1 MPELP
6 EVETTR
12 RGIQAHIIGPVIS
25 EIRINN
31 PNLRWPVPSEA
42 LMTALPGQKILSVIR
57 RGKYLLLNCGNGH
70 LILHLGMSGSLRIIR
85 QSVAAE
91 KHEHIEILFNN
102 GKVLRLRDPRR
113 FGAAL
118 WTEQPP
124 YEHPLLS
131 SLGPEPLAD
140 DFDGEYLFQ
149 QTRNRR
155 CSIKNLIMDAHVVV
169 GVGNIYASES
179 LFHAGIRPAKA
190 ASRLSHKSCHKLVL
204 AIKKILTRA
213 IAAGGT
219 TLRDF
224 TDSNGQAGYFSQ
236 RLFVYGREGENCL
249 QCTGMIRRKLIG
261 QRSSFYCPYCQK

>member
-12 RGIQAHIIGPVIS
+12 RGIQAHIIGPVIT
-25 EIRINN
+25 EVRVNN
-31 PNLRWPVPSEA
+31 PYLRWPVPTET
-42 LMTALPGQKILSVIR
+42 LTLLLPGQKILSVCR
-57 RGKYLLLNCGNGH
+57 RGKYLLLDCGNGH
-70 LILHLGMSGSLRIIR
+70 LILHLGMSGSLRVLK
-85 QSVAAE
+85 QSVAPE
-91 KHEHIEILFNN
+91 KHEHVEILFNN

-118 WTEQPP
+118 WTDHPP
-124 YEHPLLS
+124 DRHALLAT
-131 SLGPEPLAD
+131 LGPEPLGD
-140 DFDGEYLFQ
+140 GFDGEYLFQ
-149 QTRNRR
+149 QTRKRR
-155 CSIKNLIMDAHVVV
+155 CSIKNHIMDAHVVV

-190 ASRLSHKSCHKLVL
+190 ASRMTRKSCYELVL
-204 AIKKILTRA
+204 AIKKVLTQA
-213 IAAGGT
+213 ISAGGT

-236 RLFVYGREGENCL
+236 RLYVYGRDGENCL
-249 QCTGMIRRKLIG
+249 QCAGIIKRKLIG